1 MCRQEGRVFRPQH
14 VLNQGPGDQQVLG
27 AGPVPFAAEQ
37 PIRILLEA
45 GGLGGIKYLFDLLA
59 EIIVRLLLG

>member
-1 MCRQEGRVFRPQH
+1 MFRPQH
-14 VLNQGPGDQQVLG
+14 VLNQGPGDQQLLG

-45 GGLGGIKYLFDLLA
+45 GGLGGIK
-59 EIIVRLLLG
+59 